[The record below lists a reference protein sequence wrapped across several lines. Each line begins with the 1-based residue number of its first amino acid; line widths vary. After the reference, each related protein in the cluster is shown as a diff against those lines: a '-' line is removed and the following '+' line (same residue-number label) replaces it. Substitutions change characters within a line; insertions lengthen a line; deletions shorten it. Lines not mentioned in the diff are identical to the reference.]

1 MGGMARQLTLLD
13 TPPTWRLDEA
23 TKAAGRKGVADARAS
38 LERAKAAAARRAA
51 QAPQDAPHRRRT
63 AA

>member
-1 MGGMARQLTLLD
+1 MARQLTLLD
-13 TPPTWRLDEA
+13 SHPSWRLSEA

-38 LERAKAAAARRAA
+38 LRAALAA
-51 QAPQDAPHRRRT
+51 QAEKASHEADTARRP

>member
-1 MGGMARQLTLLD
+1 MVRMARQLTLLE

-23 TKAAGRKGVADARAS
+23 TKAAGRKGLAEARAE
-38 LERAKAAAARRAA
+38 LQAAIARRPAEPTRD
-51 QAPQDAPHRRRT
+51 QRRT